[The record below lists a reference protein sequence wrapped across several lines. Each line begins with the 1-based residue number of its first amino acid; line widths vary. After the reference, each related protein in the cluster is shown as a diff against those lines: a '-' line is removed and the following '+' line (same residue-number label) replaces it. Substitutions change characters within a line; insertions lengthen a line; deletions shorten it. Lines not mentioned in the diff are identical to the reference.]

1 MNFFILIFKKRVT
14 YQKFLKYVAIF
25 SILLLLLTAFVNYV
39 VDPLWIFTHNN
50 KFNSKQLSFNERQQ
64 KTNFLYFNKIK
75 YDNVLIG
82 SSRTTYIDPNAFN
95 ALGKTFNY
103 AVNGLLPYEYKVLLD
118 NFRIINGSEPKYIIL
133 GLDFFSTNKNKNK
146 TKNEIDYLENTLSPL
161 YSLKSLFN
169 GDSFKYSIRTLKIQS
184 KTKKAYYDRFNIK
197 YLDKF
202 DRKIIEEKMRV
213 GFPIAN
219 QKNYIYDDKLKN
231 EYLLLKKRYSDSKF
245 IIFITPVIMDGL
257 NKYKKLD
264 LNKDYFLW
272 LNDLIEVFGEVYT
285 FMYPNSVTADIYNF
299 FDPSHFFPDIGDKIA
314 LSIISNG
321 NINYDFGIKL
331 NKDNLEWFITKYNNN
346 EFQKSIKEL

>member
-169 GDSFKYSIRTLKIQS
+169 G
-184 KTKKAYYDRFNIK
+184 
-197 YLDKF
+197 
-202 DRKIIEEKMRV
+202 
-213 GFPIAN
+213 
-219 QKNYIYDDKLKN
+219 
-231 EYLLLKKRYSDSKF
+231 
-245 IIFITPVIMDGL
+245 
-257 NKYKKLD
+257 
-264 LNKDYFLW
+264 
-272 LNDLIEVFGEVYT
+272 
-285 FMYPNSVTADIYNF
+285 
-299 FDPSHFFPDIGDKIA
+299 
-314 LSIISNG
+314 
-321 NINYDFGIKL
+321 
-331 NKDNLEWFITKYNNN
+331 
-346 EFQKSIKEL
+346 